1 MTKNQDVYRKQ
12 LLYRIHTNSLYKEI
26 KRNHAWQD
34 WLRLRFGVES
44 SKDLSIGE
52 LNLALDILL
61 GNVPDRLDFKPDTLG
76 RNLVANARID
86 ANKSSKKQSGEADKK
101 ISRKQFNLIAAKAAE
116 LNMDEFS
123 LMKFIARQTRVLV
136 PKIDLLPKIRQEDA
150 TKIITGLE
158 KIIKFKKDKEV
169 KR

>member
-1 MTKNQDVYRKQ
+1 M
-12 LLYRIHTNSLYKEI
+12 
-26 KRNHAWQD
+26 
-34 WLRLRFGVES
+34 
-44 SKDLSIGE
+44 
-52 LNLALDILL
+52 ALDILL

-123 LMKFIARQTRVLV
+123 LMKFIAKQTRVLV

>member
-76 RNLVANARID
+76 RNLVANAR
-86 ANKSSKKQSGEADKK
+86 
-101 ISRKQFNLIAAKAAE
+101 
-116 LNMDEFS
+116 
-123 LMKFIARQTRVLV
+123 TR
-136 PKIDLLPKIRQEDA
+136 A
-150 TKIITGLE
+150 
-158 KIIKFKKDKEV
+158 
-169 KR
+169 